1 MASPS
6 NKSKGMLINT
16 ISKMVVGLDK
26 SQKIK
31 TEVEEWLRK
40 REETEPEGE

>member
-1 MASPS
+1 
-6 NKSKGMLINT
+6 MLINT

-26 SQKIK
+26 LQIIK

-40 REETEPEGE
+40 REDIEPEGE

>member
-1 MASPS
+1 
-6 NKSKGMLINT
+6 MLINT

-26 SQKIK
+26 SQIIK
-31 TEVEEWLRK
+31 TEVEEWSRK